1 MNIGVFVGSS
11 RREGNTEELVNRV
24 IKNLDADVF
33 HLLDYQIEPIV
44 DMRHTEQG
52 FSLVDDDA
60 EDLVKKM
67 LGYDLLIFATPLY
80 WYTMSGHMKNF
91 IDRWSQFLR
100 SEALD
105 FLPRM
110 KKKQAYLIVTSG
122 DKRKITP
129 LPLVQ
134 QFNYICQFTGM
145 EFADYLLGTGNK
157 PGEIIDDLAALAK
170 AKEWNDTFQMKQK
183 R

>member
-1 MNIGVFVGSS
+1 MKIGVFLGSA

-24 IKNLDADVF
+24 IKNIDADVF
-33 HLLDYQIEPIV
+33 HLLDYRIEPIV

-52 FSLVDDDA
+52 FSPVDDDA

-67 LGYDLLIFATPLY
+67 LEYDVLIFATPLY

-100 SEALD
+100 SESLG
-105 FLPRM
+105 FLPNM
-110 KKKQAYLIVTSG
+110 KQKKAYLIVTSG

-134 QFNYICQFTGM
+134 QFQYICQFIGV
-145 EFADYLLGTGNK
+145 EFVDYLLGTGNK
-157 PGEIIDDLAALAK
+157 PGEIVDDSSALAK
-170 AKEWNDTFQMKQK
+170 AEEWNAIFRNM
-183 R
+183 